1 MAELDCQIKEHEN
14 KIQNLTNRLQEV
26 TTIDEKFNINQQ
38 INQEKDFII
47 SLYKIKTSI
56 AYENQKNTI
65 AENLI
70 NKNIK
75 IKKKKTNKSSHSADL

>member
-14 KIQNLTNRLQEV
+14 KIQNLTNRLQEI
-26 TTIDEKFNINQQ
+26 TILDEIFNINQQ

-56 AYENQKNTI
+56 GYE
-65 AENLI
+65 
-70 NKNIK
+70 
-75 IKKKKTNKSSHSADL
+75 KKKKK

>member
-56 AYENQKNTI
+56 AYENQKI
-65 AENLI
+65 QQQKILL
-70 NKNIK
+70 IK
-75 IKKKKTNKSSHSADL
+75 I